1 MLVTAS
7 DVVDEP
13 NDTGRLTVMTKQAEE
28 VTGVRVPMTL
38 ADAGYF
44 AGKHVAELHR
54 RGQQVVMPDMA
65 RPTNHP
71 YHKDQFRYDEDTDS
85 YTCPHGQ
92 ALALAG
98 LNNKRKKV
106 RKYRVAS
113 ASVCRKCPAFGV
125 CTKNASDV
133 RTLEIGPYDVALR
146 RHRDWM
152 ATTEAKQAYLRRL
165 PLIEPLFA
173 ILKNQLGAQR
183 FTLRGMAN
191 VKAEWSLLATAFNL
205 RTLWRVWC
213 ARAAARSA
221 LILE

>member
-1 MLVTAS
+1 MS
-7 DVVDEP
+7 SWP
-13 NDTGRLTVMTKQAEE
+13 G
-28 VTGVRVPMTL
+28 
-38 ADAGYF
+38 
-44 AGKHVAELHR
+44 
-54 RGQQVVMPDMA
+54 
-65 RPTNHP
+65 
-71 YHKDQFRYDEDTDS
+71 
-85 YTCPHGQ
+85 
-92 ALALAG
+92 LALAG

-113 ASVCRKCPAFGV
+113 ASVCRECPAFGV
-125 CTKNASDV
+125 CTRNASAG

-183 FTLRGMAN
+183 FTLRGIAN

-205 RTLWRVWC
+205 RTLCGCGVSGLRP
-213 ARAAARSA
+213 ARPSSKSEQEATPRISHFGTPSSRSGSSHS
-221 LILE
+221 